1 MIYFMSIRENNYR
14 NIKFLGN
21 FNDKIKFKRKNKIDS
36 AKLFL
41 KQFQKTAYD
50 RFWNDASDEA
60 GIYYY
65 LYRLRAGRSLSRF
78 LSIPD
83 SDLMRKIFPKT
94 MDYYL

>member
-1 MIYFMSIRENNYR
+1 MCPSSQ
-14 NIKFLGN
+14 KFSFDRCLES
-21 FNDKIKFKRKNKIDS
+21 FNRKIKFKRENKVDS
-36 AKLFL
+36 AKLFI
-41 KQFQKTAYD
+41 KKFQKTAFD
-50 RFWNDASDEA
+50 RFWKEASELV

-83 SDLMRKIFPKT
+83 SDLMMKMFPKT